1 MPKCLNEFWNLL
13 SSSMVGVKE
22 VTNQSREGR
31 GKRGE
36 ARQWRS
42 KTKRW
47 DEFCSPRLC
56 SSGVQNNKVLHNSG
70 DIFAAS
76 ERRTAQSRADSNL
89 SAGKRAYFGI
99 FTQGRSKLSELLAAL
114 LWFTALDGDF
124 CTLRALVNP
133 VGTCLE
139 LANHLELKSA
149 QMGGDKQAGGLVEWS
164 QHVWF
169 PVVNRLV
176 YWLQN
181 TVSVQ

>member
-1 MPKCLNEFWNLL
+1 
-13 SSSMVGVKE
+13 MVGVKE
-22 VTNQSREGR
+22 VTNQSRGGR

-42 KTKRW
+42 N
-47 DEFCSPRLC
+47 EFCSPRLC
-56 SSGVQNNKVLHNSG
+56 SIGVQNNKVSHNSG

-76 ERRTAQSRADSNL
+76 ERTVQSRADSNM
-89 SAGKRAYFGI
+89 STGKRAYFGI
-99 FTQGRSKLSELLAAL
+99 FTQGRSKLSELLAVL